1 MGVRGAAF
9 AHSGARPPAMTAHT
23 PPLALSA
30 PLAGQFLYNG
40 VFRNSGRPAAALQA
54 TGDAMPQLRS
64 KRVYLPPEAE
74 DGCRVLVDRLW
85 PRGLSRA
92 KAQLDQWQKDLAPSS
107 ALRTWFGHRAERF
120 DEFALAYRNELEH
133 NPLASDFAGA
143 CRDSFPH
150 CQLMKIISANKLTAF
165 LILMRLSL

>member
-1 MGVRGAAF
+1 
-9 AHSGARPPAMTAHT
+9 
-23 PPLALSA
+23 
-30 PLAGQFLYNG
+30 
-40 VFRNSGRPAAALQA
+40 
-54 TGDAMPQLRS
+54 MPQLCS

-143 CRDSFPH
+143 CRELLRQRNVTLLYAARNAGCNH
-150 CQLMKIISANKLTAF
+150 ALVLQAWLSARMHALPD
-165 LILMRLSL
+165 R